1 MKFKIIFLAI
11 FSFTIPVFSQFN
23 YDAPWM
29 QNLGEKNGKAT
40 LEEMKASFD
49 NYWLTHN
56 KEIKGSGYNPFMRYV
71 NLHENQLKEDGTVIS
86 SQELLELSTI
96 KRPETSRITTASS
109 NWYPVFG
116 SLPYIRTGSWSS
128 GQGRINTVTVDP
140 NNSSIIYVGAPA
152 GGIWKSVNS
161 GTTFMPLFDEF
172 PQIGVSGIV
181 VDSANSNI
189 IYIATGDRDS
199 SASTFV
205 GVYKSLDG
213 GTTWTATGTI
223 SGVSKA
229 SDIYIHP
236 TNSNILWVATNN
248 GLYKTT
254 NAGSTW
260 NRTLTGNIRD
270 IKVKPT
276 DPTVIYAV
284 SSSIFYKS
292 TNSGDSFTAISSSLP
307 TSSGR
312 LVIDVTP
319 ANPNYIYVLSATTG
333 NAFQGIYK
341 SIDSGE
347 NFVKS
352 ANTTDVF
359 ESTQAYYDLA
369 LAVSSTNAEEI
380 YTGCLNVWK
389 STNGGDGFTRMN
401 SWSSPGAASYTH
413 ADIHILRFFG
423 SNLFCGSDGGIYMS
437 SNGGTNFTDLS
448 KTIQNGTIYK
458 LAVSKQTS
466 SKMMTGHQDNGG
478 HAYNTNQ
485 WKNYY
490 GADGM
495 DVVISPTNENLSY
508 GFIQNGKTLYK
519 STNAGSTSAG
529 SVASIPTGET
539 GNWVTPLEINNVGEL
554 YAGYKKL
561 YKLVGSTWTLQN
573 TGTLGSSNIE
583 LIAIDPSNDNIM
595 YVINDKQLY
604 KSIDKGINFTLVYTA
619 SVNISNICVHSTNSS
634 IVYILTSG
642 GSGQALKSTDGGVT
656 FVNIASGL
664 PSIGKTVIKHQDFS
678 TNPLFVGTTLGV
690 YYIDDTMPSWTPLD
704 TNLPNVKVTDLEIN
718 YIDNNITAAT
728 YGRGVWQSAL
738 PSVLS
743 KKEFYKQTVSIF
755 PNPTND
761 IIIIEMGSF
770 VPTSITVF
778 DVSGKT
784 ILSKKSFEN
793 EKSISLDLEKISK
806 GIYFVKI
813 NTDNESIV
821 KKIIKN

>member
-1 MKFKIIFLAI
+1 LVS
-11 FSFTIPVFSQFN
+11 SF
-23 YDAPWM
+23 
-29 QNLGEKNGKAT
+29 
-40 LEEMKASFD
+40 
-49 NYWLTHN
+49 
-56 KEIKGSGYNPFMRYV
+56 
-71 NLHENQLKEDGTVIS
+71 
-86 SQELLELSTI
+86 
-96 KRPETSRITTASS
+96 
-109 NWYPVFG
+109 WYPVFG

-359 ESTQAYYDLA
+359 EST
-369 LAVSSTNAEEI
+369 
-380 YTGCLNVWK
+380 
-389 STNGGDGFTRMN
+389 
-401 SWSSPGAASYTH
+401 
-413 ADIHILRFFG
+413 
-423 SNLFCGSDGGIYMS
+423 
-437 SNGGTNFTDLS
+437 
-448 KTIQNGTIYK
+448 
-458 LAVSKQTS
+458 
-466 SKMMTGHQDNGG
+466 
-478 HAYNTNQ
+478 
-485 WKNYY
+485 
-490 GADGM
+490 
-495 DVVISPTNENLSY
+495 
-508 GFIQNGKTLYK
+508 
-519 STNAGSTSAG
+519 
-529 SVASIPTGET
+529 
-539 GNWVTPLEINNVGEL
+539 
-554 YAGYKKL
+554 
-561 YKLVGSTWTLQN
+561 
-573 TGTLGSSNIE
+573 
-583 LIAIDPSNDNIM
+583 
-595 YVINDKQLY
+595 
-604 KSIDKGINFTLVYTA
+604 
-619 SVNISNICVHSTNSS
+619 
-634 IVYILTSG
+634 
-642 GSGQALKSTDGGVT
+642 
-656 FVNIASGL
+656 
-664 PSIGKTVIKHQDFS
+664 
-678 TNPLFVGTTLGV
+678 
-690 YYIDDTMPSWTPLD
+690 
-704 TNLPNVKVTDLEIN
+704 
-718 YIDNNITAAT
+718 
-728 YGRGVWQSAL
+728 
-738 PSVLS
+738 
-743 KKEFYKQTVSIF
+743 
-755 PNPTND
+755 
-761 IIIIEMGSF
+761 
-770 VPTSITVF
+770 
-778 DVSGKT
+778 
-784 ILSKKSFEN
+784 
-793 EKSISLDLEKISK
+793 
-806 GIYFVKI
+806 
-813 NTDNESIV
+813 
-821 KKIIKN
+821 